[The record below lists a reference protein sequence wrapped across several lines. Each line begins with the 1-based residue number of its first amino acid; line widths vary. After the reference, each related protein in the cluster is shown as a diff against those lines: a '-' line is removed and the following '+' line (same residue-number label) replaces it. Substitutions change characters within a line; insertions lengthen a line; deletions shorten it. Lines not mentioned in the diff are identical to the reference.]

1 MDDLISRQSAI
12 DALLHNQ
19 EVYSNNFGDD
29 AIDKYTVAIIDNDAQ
44 TIAQLPSAQRKGK
57 WIATQ
62 EWGGRNYSCSCCK
75 FSFMVETCMLEPLWN
90 FCPNCGAEMKG
101 ESGEESL

>member
-44 TIAQLPSAQRKGK
+44 TIAQLPSARAVEVVYCKDCEYFKEIDPCFGECLHLPNGLVNDLFWYCADGERK
-57 WIATQ
+57 
-62 EWGGRNYSCSCCK
+62 
-75 FSFMVETCMLEPLWN
+75 
-90 FCPNCGAEMKG
+90 
-101 ESGEESL
+101 EE